1 MLQIKIKHYT
11 REISTKIQKK
21 IKVQHITTNLKKDF
35 NLYINI
41 LVFFKLCINISLKKY
56 TFEPNYFTGR
66 IQCINLNENHFS
78 S

>member
-41 LVFFKLCINISLKKY
+41 LVFFKLCINISLKKIY
-56 TFEPNYFTGR
+56 VRTEQFYG
-66 IQCINLNENHFS
+66 
-78 S
+78 